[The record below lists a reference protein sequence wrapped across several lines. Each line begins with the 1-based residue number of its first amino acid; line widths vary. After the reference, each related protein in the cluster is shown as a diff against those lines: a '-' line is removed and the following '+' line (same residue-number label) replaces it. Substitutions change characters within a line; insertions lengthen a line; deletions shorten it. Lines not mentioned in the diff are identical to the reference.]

1 MTLRVYIKNYLTNK
15 FKVAYIMP
23 NVLLNYFLNL
33 TKRYKSG
40 LKKFFLLK
48 ESQIKISTV
57 FVVLNLM
64 KYKIKS

>member
-1 MTLRVYIKNYLTNK
+1 
-15 FKVAYIMP
+15 MP

-40 LKKFFLLK
+40 PKKTFLLK

-64 KYKIKS
+64 KYKIKSLNISNIIK